1 MAGNDMYIHLGLDSS
16 EFDKRLNKTFSDAN
30 IKTSKG
36 LTAIIKAQYEFPDA
50 ASLQRE
56 LAKAMRSVKGLTYQ
70 GSKNKL
76 LEIGYNDLSG
86 VEKAYAQLNRKAK
99 ANIQLTNEETKAY
112 EKLSRAMRAI
122 ANIGSAKYMQDSI
135 DARMRRAVIS
145 GEVTKTKRQA
155 AKDPQASDDK
165 AMRQRWR
172 VEMQMQDKAKKEA
185 ARQERERLTNIR
197 RNYDREQ
204 AEIKRGGSSSAELGK
219 LRSYYQQQQREQERM
234 REQEMAQQRQYA
246 HARRNRAEY
255 DNQINR
261 ISLGGST
268 SHELAIMRQF
278 YQEQEQAQQRVNRAA
293 QQNLLENGRNA
304 QANARLK
311 QSVDELTRAEQA
323 YQNAQKQNK
332 GRNVQQIQ
340 QEITALKQ
348 LIRAKEKNLRL
359 LHNKEGV
366 TDPALDGYRSQLQT
380 LQQRKQ
386 QLQDINN
393 TYGKQSSIMQRLVNL
408 ASRYFSVYS
417 VINFGK
423 KVAETTAYFERQRV
437 ALEGITGSASKANK
451 VLSELTDFA
460 THSPFKASDLI
471 GFAKQ
476 LGAFSIPTDD
486 LVDTTKKLADISAGL
501 GVDMSRIILAYG
513 QVKSASV
520 LRGQELRQFTEA
532 GIPMV
537 DALAKK
543 FTELN
548 GELVTTGEVFD
559 LISKRQVSF
568 EMVDEILTD
577 MSSEGGKFYKMQ
589 ENLSETM
596 YGQIQKLSDLWAI
609 ALNDIG
615 NDANGIFMTIIKA
628 LQSIVKNAKSV
639 GVAIGFAFLV
649 NTIGNFSSAI
659 SVLIRRLKTTKSIL
673 NAINVT
679 WKSIG
684 GVASLAIGAVVGL
697 VAKAIDKST
706 RLSRELNNID
716 KSFAK
721 ENSRMIE
728 GLDSLVR
735 KLQEAQF
742 GTKAYQ
748 DAVNTLSQNYG
759 DFINKDIIQ
768 SLNDT
773 DSAARMTADAFAEI
787 AKQVKGAIVSYNEYQ
802 AAVQKKEKTK
812 ESLIS
817 KSEEFTNRKAGRNF
831 YEYFDPQY
839 NNLEQAF
846 GEDYE
851 NTYGEKGH
859 YGNIV
864 KKLDELRQDA
874 VKKFLDGDDLSI
886 ETFSNIYE
894 EMIKKTFP
902 NAPQY
907 AIEEVKLA
915 GNAGIDKSALND
927 LRKRITDVETTDY
940 YTATHPFESIKPEEI
955 KTVGDKIDYRHN
967 LDIAYIEALQ
977 TALNS
982 KFKEIPDELSNAISL
997 GIKNFDNNSVATINK
1012 LLDNFRNTF
1021 TDPDTLNWLAT
1032 VRATFNQHVGQK
1044 TGRAAQV
1051 SNLIEGR
1058 QDWRNDS
1065 VLSGLASRFNPTDE
1079 TYDKLREQ
1087 VKTEYEDLTKDLESY
1102 VSKGGKDKQYTDN
1115 LQKKIAALT
1124 QLAGADY
1131 YNIDLSKKTR
1141 SRGSRGSEQLP
1152 EPVANFISQL
1162 KDAYTT
1168 YKTAAQSQGG
1178 ALGVAYMQNDKKMI
1192 ERFNDFFH
1200 GATTSSSFGGVKI
1213 GGKSVGELLQDA
1225 FLNSGLENG
1234 VIDFE
1239 KAVNAVADTLAN
1251 YAAQAPKQRRQF
1263 ADAAK
1268 SLRKWG
1274 ESTFARDNVQ
1284 AWIED
1289 TNKAFQDLTKTF
1301 QRANQQVELYRKLLQ
1316 NGTAGTLGMFAG
1328 GASDKAMV
1336 PDSLLQLGNIDEMIA
1351 LFNERLNAE
1360 YDKTN
1365 VNQEERKGFLNI
1377 DTSSLNNIPAI
1388 QAAIANV
1395 SAQMKLNKDNFAAN
1409 PALGETGKTLES
1421 MLQNYLTTIISELES
1436 ISGEKYTGN
1445 IMEDLAANLTS
1456 KTNVGLSSLT
1466 MQENVARQYGAYD
1479 YSAIKKMVDEVKEN
1493 ANTFFDTFIND
1504 QRFDVLA
1511 KGNFGKINFDEIK
1524 RRFVE
1529 SIKDLPP
1536 ILKEELERK
1545 LNDLELKVQNFNS
1558 SSGVLSS
1565 FGGALKSYKNA
1576 GGTSKRMYDDEL
1588 SNYNGIGNK
1597 IKDAKSS
1604 LAIAQTQENK
1614 EEIDRIQK
1622 QLDELI
1628 AEQTASQ
1635 EKLNQIGTNGENA
1648 KVYIQKQS
1656 LADMKASAE
1665 EAQSALNTISETVV
1679 STINAFKSLSNAV
1692 NKAYDVMNDGE
1703 NPEWMQDMDS
1713 FLSDFAE
1720 DFEALIAPIGAV
1732 IAMVIAFTA
1741 VMAIAGT
1748 EVTIALGVIVALI
1761 AVFAAVM
1768 AAFQQHDRSLQHDI
1782 DELDKKIEEFDT
1794 AITNLNAAAERQ
1806 TGFKKLATQ
1815 IDSVGQSLSK
1825 ASASAKQADL
1835 EEAKKNTD
1843 NDKVNE
1849 YRQNAQ
1855 EAMDEFLN
1863 SMKDIV
1869 DELTASVDDWSNSMS
1884 SAIRGAFQNGEN
1896 AARAFRSTVKEMMGD
1911 VIENMLQMSILQP
1924 LMDEALEQWTSQKAL
1939 QKKYTTVDENGI
1951 EHLDSDAYL
1960 ADLMKNINNPDKM
1973 KEFEENAK
1981 KAGDSYIDAVDQLP
1995 DYVKELYSHVAEN
2008 SRLSGGIE
2016 SITEDTARRL
2026 EALTNSQLGELV
2038 IIRNLLQGY
2047 IMASSGYGNSTMA
2060 TIQSAVVQMTS
2071 NVALI
2076 ASISNLIEKHIRE
2089 LRNTSVQPLHVT
2101 MV

>member
-36 LTAIIKAQYEFPDA
+36 LTAIIKAKYDFPDA

-135 DARMRRAVIS
+135 DARMHRAVIS
-145 GEVTKTKRQA
+145 GEVAKTKRQA

-172 VEMQMQDKAKKEA
+172 IEMQMQDKAKKEA
-185 ARQERERLTNIR
+185 ERQERERLTNIR

-204 AEIKRGGSSSAELGK
+204 AEIQRGGSSSAELGK

-359 LHNKEGV
+359 LYNKAGV
-366 TDPALDGYRSQLQT
+366 TNPALDGYRSQLQT

-451 VLSELTDFA
+451 VLSELTNFA

-559 LISKRQVSF
+559 LISKRQVPF
-568 EMVDEILTD
+568 EMVDEILTG

-639 GVAIGFAFLV
+639 GVAIGAAFLV

-802 AAVQKKEKTK
+802 AAVHKKEKVK
-812 ESLIS
+812 EGIQNKAEAFSSNFWGSDFKGLMGGYDLVRTFGKDYEDRYGRKAKHNDIS
-817 KSEEFTNRKAGRNF
+817 KDLDTLR
-831 YEYFDPQY
+831 
-839 NNLEQAF
+839 LEAMQ
-846 GEDYE
+846 
-851 NTYGEKGH
+851 
-859 YGNIV
+859 
-864 KKLDELRQDA
+864 
-874 VKKFLDGDDLSI
+874 KFLDGEELTI
-886 ETFSNIYE
+886 EAFKNTYKELLQKN
-894 EMIKKTFP
+894 FP
-902 NAPQY
+902 NTVEH
-907 AIEEVKLA
+907 AINYVTGIGA
-915 GNAGIDKSALND
+915 AGIDKNLLSELQRR
-927 LRKRITDVETTDY
+927 RKDVETTDY
-940 YTATHPFESIKPEEI
+940 YTAIHPFESVKPEEI

-982 KFKEIPDELSNAISL
+982 KFKEIPDELSNAISS

-1131 YNIDLSKKTR
+1131 YNIDLSEKTR
-1141 SRGSRGSEQLP
+1141 SRGSRRSEQLP

-1162 KDAYTT
+1162 KEAYTT

-1336 PDSLLQLGNIDEMIA
+1336 PDSLLQLGNIDEMVA

-1360 YDKTN
+1360 YDKTG
-1365 VNQEERKGFLNI
+1365 VKQEERKGFLNI
-1377 DTSSLNNIPAI
+1377 DTSSLGTVPAI
-1388 QAAIANV
+1388 QEAIANV

-1576 GGTSKRMYDDEL
+1576 GVTSKRMYDDEL

-1628 AEQTASQ
+1628 AEQAASQ

-1960 ADLMKNINNPDKM
+1960 AELMKNINNPDKM

>member
-155 AKDPQASDDK
+155 AKDPNAADDK
-165 AMRQRWR
+165 AIKQRWR
-172 VEMQMQDKAKKEA
+172 IEMQMQDRAKKEA

-204 AEIKRGGSSSAELGK
+204 AEIQRGGSSSAELGK

-261 ISLGGST
+261 ISRGGST

-340 QEITALKQ
+340 QEIAALKQ

-359 LHNKEGV
+359 LHNKAGV

-476 LGAFSIPTDD
+476 LGAFSVPTDD

-568 EMVDEILTD
+568 EMVDEILTG

-639 GVAIGFAFLV
+639 GVAIGAAFLV

-721 ENSRMIE
+721 ENSRMID

-735 KLQEAQF
+735 KLQDAQF

-748 DAVNTLSQNYG
+748 DAINTLSQNYG

-802 AAVQKKEKTK
+802 AAVQKKEKVK
-812 ESLIS
+812 EEIQNKAEAFSSNFWGSDFKGLIGGYNLVGTFGKDYEDRYGRKAKHNDIS
-817 KSEEFTNRKAGRNF
+817 KDLDVLR
-831 YEYFDPQY
+831 
-839 NNLEQAF
+839 LEAMQ
-846 GEDYE
+846 
-851 NTYGEKGH
+851 
-859 YGNIV
+859 
-864 KKLDELRQDA
+864 
-874 VKKFLDGDDLSI
+874 KFLDG
-886 ETFSNIYE
+886 E
-894 EMIKKTFP
+894 ELTTEAFKNTYKELLQKNFP
-902 NAPQY
+902 NTDEY
-907 AIEEVKLA
+907 AINYVTGQGA
-915 GNAGIDKSALND
+915 AGIDKNLLSELQR
-927 LRKRITDVETTDY
+927 RKKDVENEGY
-940 YTATHPFESIKPEEI
+940 YTATHPFESVKPEEI
-955 KTVGDKIDYRHN
+955 KTGGDTIDYRHN

-982 KFKEIPDELSNAISL
+982 KFKEIPDELSNAISS

-1044 TGRAAQV
+1044 TGRAAKV

-1079 TYDKLREQ
+1079 TYEKLREQ
-1087 VKTEYEDLTKDLESY
+1087 VKTEYEDLTKELESY

-1115 LQKKIAALT
+1115 LKKKIAALT

-1131 YNIDLSKKTR
+1131 YNIDLSKKTQ
-1141 SRGSRGSEQLP
+1141 SRRSEQLP
-1152 EPVANFISQL
+1152 EPVADFINQL
-1162 KDAYTT
+1162 KEAYTT

-1316 NGTAGTLGMFAG
+1316 NGTAGTLGTFAG

-1336 PDSLLQLGNIDEMIA
+1336 PDSLLQLGNIDEMVA

-1360 YDKTN
+1360 YDKTG
-1365 VNQEERKGFLNI
+1365 VKQEERKGFLNI
-1377 DTSSLNNIPAI
+1377 DTSSLGTVPAI
-1388 QAAIANV
+1388 QEAIASV
-1395 SAQMKLNKDNFAAN
+1395 SAQMKLNRDNFAAN
-1409 PALGETGKTLES
+1409 PALGETGKTLET
-1421 MLQNYLTTIISELES
+1421 MLQNYLETITRELDS
-1436 ISGEKYTGN
+1436 ISGEQYTGD
-1445 IMEDLAANLTS
+1445 DLKDLVTNAGMRVNTGMYNLNM
-1456 KTNVGLSSLT
+1456 K
-1466 MQENVARQYGAYD
+1466 ENVARNYGTYD
-1479 YSAIKKMVDEVKEN
+1479 YKAIQEMIQQTQSD
-1493 ANTFFDTFIND
+1493 ATDIFDKFINNSH
-1504 QRFDVLA
+1504 FDVVA
-1511 KGNFGKINFDEIK
+1511 QKNFGKIDFDDVKAKFLET
-1524 RRFVE
+1524 
-1529 SIKDLPP
+1529 IKDLPP
-1536 ILKEELERK
+1536 ILKNELQNK
-1545 LNDLELKVQNFNS
+1545 LNDLEMKVISLNAETGAIS
-1558 SSGVLSS
+1558 A
-1565 FGGALKSYKNA
+1565 FGDAAYSYRNA
-1576 GGTSKRMYDDEL
+1576 KTTAKEKYDNEV
-1588 SNYNGIGNK
+1588 SNN
-1597 IKDAKSS
+1597 
-1604 LAIAQTQENK
+1604 
-1614 EEIDRIQK
+1614 EEIRRQIVVAEELGNTAEIDKLNALLIQSDGLLK
-1622 QLDELI
+1622 QLGKD
-1628 AEQTASQ
+1628 
-1635 EKLNQIGTNGENA
+1635 GEN
-1648 KVYIQKQS
+1648 
-1656 LADMKASAE
+1656 LAEELKLASANAMVE
-1665 EAQSALNTISETVV
+1665 SLKTAQKSLDDMSSAVTSVV
-1679 STINAFKSLSNAV
+1679 NAFKSLSNTV
-1692 NKAYDVMNDGE
+1692 NKVYDVLNDGE
-1703 NPEWMQDMDS
+1703 NPQWMQDMDS
-1713 FLSDFAE
+1713 FLE
-1720 DFEALIAPIGAV
+1720 DFGENFQSLIAPIGAV
-1732 IAMVIAFTA
+1732 IAMITAMTVAVTTLGATMAITFGVLIGVALVIAG
-1741 VMAIAGT
+1741 I
-1748 EVTIALGVIVALI
+1748 
-1761 AVFAAVM
+1761 M
-1768 AAFQQHDRSLQHDI
+1768 AAFQQHDRELQHEIENLDKFI
-1782 DELDKKIEEFDT
+1782 DEFDKN
-1794 AITNLNAAAERQ
+1794 ITNLNAAAERQ

-1815 IDSVGQSLSK
+1815 IDAVGQSLSK
-1825 ASASAKQADL
+1825 ASAYSKQAEL

-1843 NDKVNE
+1843 DDKVNE
-1849 YRQNAQ
+1849 YKQNAQ
-1855 EAMDEFLN
+1855 EALDEFNN
-1863 SMKDIV
+1863 SMKELV
-1869 DELTASVDDWSNSMS
+1869 DGLTASTEDWADAMS
-1884 SAIRGAFQNGEN
+1884 SSIRSAFQNGEN

-1911 VIENMLQMSILQP
+1911 VIENMLKMAILEP
-1924 LMDEALEQWTSQKAL
+1924 LMNEALEQWTGSEAL
-1939 QKKYTTVDENGI
+1939 KKKYTTVDANGV
-1951 EHLDSDAYL
+1951 EDFNYEAYL
-1960 ADLMKNINNPDKM
+1960 EELSKNINDTERM
-1973 KEFEENAK
+1973 KEFEESAK
-1981 KAGDSYIDAVDQLP
+1981 LAGDTLIDVIEGLDG
-1995 DYVKELYSHVAEN
+1995 YTKELYSHVAEN

-2076 ASISNLIEKHIRE
+2076 ANMSNLIEKHIRE

>member
-36 LTAIIKAQYEFPDA
+36 LTAIIKAQYEFPNA
-50 ASLQRE
+50 ASLQKE

-76 LEIGYNDLSG
+76 LEIGYNDFSG

-155 AKDPQASDDK
+155 AKDPNAADDK
-165 AMRQRWR
+165 AIKQRWR
-172 VEMQMQDKAKKEA
+172 IEMQMQDRAKKEA

-204 AEIKRGGSSSAELGK
+204 AEIQRGGSSSAELGK

-359 LHNKEGV
+359 LHNKAGV

-568 EMVDEILTD
+568 EMVDEILTG

-639 GVAIGFAFLV
+639 GVAIGAAFLV

-659 SVLIRRLKTTKSIL
+659 SVLIRRLKTTKSIS

-721 ENSRMIE
+721 ENSRMID

-802 AAVQKKEKTK
+802 AAVQKKEKVK
-812 ESLIS
+812 EGIQ
-817 KSEEFTNRKAGRNF
+817 NKAEAFSSGFIGNNF
-831 YEYFDPQY
+831 RHLVFSQ
-839 NNLEQAF
+839 NLDKPF
-846 GEDYE
+846 VKDY
-851 NTYGEKGH
+851 TDRYGTESIGK
-859 YGNIV
+859 IITDLD
-864 KKLDELRQDA
+864 KLRLEATQ
-874 VKKFLDGDDLSI
+874 KFLDGEELTIDSFKNTYRELLQKYYPNTNEMAISNVTSI
-886 ETFSNIYE
+886 AAS
-894 EMIKKTFP
+894 
-902 NAPQY
+902 
-907 AIEEVKLA
+907 
-915 GNAGIDKSALND
+915 GIDKNL
-927 LRKRITDVETTDY
+927 LLELQRRRKDVETTDY
-940 YTATHPFESIKPEEI
+940 YTATHPFESVKPEEI
-955 KTVGDKIDYRHN
+955 KTGGDTIDYRHN

-982 KFKEIPDELSNAISL
+982 KFKEIPDELSNAISS

-1044 TGRAAQV
+1044 TGRAAKV

-1079 TYDKLREQ
+1079 TYEKLREQ
-1087 VKTEYEDLTKDLESY
+1087 VKTEYEDLTKELESY

-1131 YNIDLSKKTR
+1131 YNIDLSNKTR
-1141 SRGSRGSEQLP
+1141 SRGNRGSEQLP
-1152 EPVANFISQL
+1152 EPVADFINQL
-1162 KDAYTT
+1162 KEAYTT

-1200 GATTSSSFGGVKI
+1200 GATTSASFDGVKI

-1225 FLNSGLENG
+1225 FFDSGLEKG

-1251 YAAQAPKQRRQF
+1251 YAAQAPKQRRKF

-1336 PDSLLQLGNIDEMIA
+1336 PDSLLQLGNIDEMVA

-1360 YDKTN
+1360 YDKTG
-1365 VNQEERKGFLNI
+1365 VKQEERKGFLNI
-1377 DTSSLNNIPAI
+1377 DTSSLNTIPAI

-1456 KTNVGLSSLT
+1456 KINVGLSSLT

-1924 LMDEALEQWTSQKAL
+1924 LMDEALEQWTGQKAL

-1960 ADLMKNINNPDKM
+1960 ADLMNNINNPDKM

-2076 ASISNLIEKHIRE
+2076 ANMSNLIEKHIRE